1 MREDGLLRI
10 VRSAKVLLH
19 RIHILLYGRLT
30 LLGRIVLGRVF
41 LLPVGIRYLYMPLPG
56 YLVLVGFLEEMG
68 DKMGYLHPSTNVGG
82 PPDGHAVKVV
92 VAPAVAYR
100 HDETVP
106 HLSGKLQHLGVH
118 LRVVF
123 GEHIQPGVLSLVRT
137 LRPISGNDALA
148 GAVFVHF
155 GITAVKRID
164 RIDPCKRIA
173 GSRGHELDGTV
184 AELQVIPK
192 HLLHVAPHIPGS
204 NKSLYSAIG
213 NGLQYLVAII
223 VVTFHR
229 TRIYAL
235 PKCQVTKKLQA
246 RIEHAGVSYLFS
258 RLLGEIIL
266 ISPWTHLHSVD
277 VYIGNI
283 RQVIWRQDSGTLLHF
298 VLGCPRRFAEYV
310 RGLHQQGDTA

>member
-1 MREDGLLRI
+1 
-10 VRSAKVLLH
+10 
-19 RIHILLYGRLT
+19 
-30 LLGRIVLGRVF
+30 
-41 LLPVGIRYLYMPLPG
+41 MPLPG
-56 YLVLVGFLEEMG
+56 YLVFVGFLEEMG

-173 GSRGHELDGTV
+173 GSRRHKLDGTV
-184 AELQVIPK
+184 AEFQVIPK

-204 NKSLYSAIG
+204 NKSLYPAIG
-213 NGLQYLVAII
+213 NGLQHFVAAI
-223 VVTFHR
+223 VVTRHR
-229 TRIYAL
+229 TWINAL
-235 PKCQVTKKLQA
+235 AESQIPEEFQSGV
-246 RIEHAGVSYLFS
+246 EHAGISDFLS
-258 RLLGEIIL
+258 RFLGEIVFV
-266 ISPWTHLHSVD
+266 SPWADLHSVD
-277 VYIGNI
+277 VYIADV
-283 RQVIWRQDSGTLLHF
+283 RQIVWRQDSGTLLHF

-310 RGLHQQGDTA
+310 RGLHQQGNAA